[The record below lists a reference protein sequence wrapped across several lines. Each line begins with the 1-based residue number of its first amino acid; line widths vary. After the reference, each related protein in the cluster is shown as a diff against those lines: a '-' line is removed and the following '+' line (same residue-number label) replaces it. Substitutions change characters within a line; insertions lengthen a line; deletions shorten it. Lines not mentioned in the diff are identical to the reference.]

1 MLPYKH
7 LAHIICT
14 ISCSIDSMVF
24 IAFKLD
30 WVMLAS
36 PALSFPAVSFDC
48 LLVSLAYAITSVS
61 TGKAQSCAACMTVLC
76 SFACAVHLCS
86 CSGTYHFHI
95 SFSWTFLLVKTI
107 QYTLTHWQNFNGYVP
122 HLYDEI
128 RWPLQVFQTAALL
141 EVIQT

>member
-1 MLPYKH
+1 
-7 LAHIICT
+7 
-14 ISCSIDSMVF
+14 
-24 IAFKLD
+24 
-30 WVMLAS
+30 
-36 PALSFPAVSFDC
+36 
-48 LLVSLAYAITSVS
+48 
-61 TGKAQSCAACMTVLC
+61 
-76 SFACAVHLCS
+76 VHLCS

-141 EVIQT
+141 EIFHSMVGIVPSGVMTTLMQVSSRVFITWVLIGGVPGVNDNPGLLLVAYAWGITEVVRYPYYVFSLLGEVPYIIKWCR